1 MPTDWSQNELWIQE
15 NYLISV
21 TQGFSS
27 RRLTPFFIN
36 PPMLSYE
43 EFLIERG
50 RAGRFSLGRAFNFYI
65 NYQGAV
71 FLLLP
76 PFKFIRLLFCNSGK
90 NDTCRCFSGEIRSVF
105 RYVLLS
111 PALQTK
117 WVSEKPTLSQK
128 IISNSVKRTIFTEST
143 CFAVLVSL
151 WTCDDIRCT
160 VWVVYILTY
169 ARPRRWPAV
178 PVNRQSHI

>member
-1 MPTDWSQNELWIQE
+1 MHA
-15 NYLISV
+15 
-21 TQGFSS
+21 
-27 RRLTPFFIN
+27 
-36 PPMLSYE
+36 YE
-43 EFLIERG
+43 EILIEHG
-50 RAGRFSLGRAFNFYI
+50 RAGRFSPGRVFNFYI
-65 NYQGAV
+65 NYQGTV

-90 NDTCRCFSGEIRSVF
+90 NDTCRCFSGEIRSIL

-117 WVSEKPTLSQK
+117 RVSEKPASSQK
-128 IISNSVKRTIFTEST
+128 VICNSVKRTIFTEPT

-151 WTCDDIRCT
+151 WTCDDIRFT

-169 ARPRRWPAV
+169 ARPRR
-178 PVNRQSHI
+178 

>member
-1 MPTDWSQNELWIQE
+1 MKK
-15 NYLISV
+15 
-21 TQGFSS
+21 
-27 RRLTPFFIN
+27 
-36 PPMLSYE
+36 
-43 EFLIERG
+43 
-50 RAGRFSLGRAFNFYI
+50 FSLNMAE
-65 NYQGAV
+65 QGGSPWAELSI
-71 FLLLP
+71 FLLFMRELS
-76 PFKFIRLLFCNSGK
+76 FFYCRLSSSYDCYFVSGK
-90 NDTCRCFSGEIRSVF
+90 NDTCRCSSGEIRSIL

-143 CFAVLVSL
+143 CFVVLVSL

-178 PVNRQSHI
+178 PVNRQSLI